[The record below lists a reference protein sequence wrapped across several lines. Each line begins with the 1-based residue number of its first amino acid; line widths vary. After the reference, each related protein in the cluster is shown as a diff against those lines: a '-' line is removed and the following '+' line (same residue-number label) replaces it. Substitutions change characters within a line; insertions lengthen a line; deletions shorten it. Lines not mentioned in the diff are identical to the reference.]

1 MNIEFAFESLEQFFV
16 MKGHGQYVWASYAIA
31 FGVIALL
38 SFIPV
43 SRCRGFIKSQ
53 KNVIARDE
61 LEQVND

>member
-1 MNIEFAFESLEQFFV
+1 MNIEFAFESLEQFFI
-16 MKGHGQYVWASYAIA
+16 MEGHGPYVWASYGIA
-31 FGVIALL
+31 FAVIAFL

-53 KNVIARDE
+53 KMAIARDE